1 MTGPAGPLTHMGV
14 VRFWLPLAGTWLM
27 MAAEGPYLAALIA
40 RLDNPTENLAAFGV
54 TLALA
59 IIIESPVIM
68 LMSASTALVEDRESY
83 RALQRFAY
91 GLNVALTVV
100 QLAILVP
107 FVFSTLARTL
117 GLPAEVAELVHGGL
131 LLLLPWPAA
140 IGYRRF
146 RQGLLIRAGR
156 TRHVAYG
163 TLIRLTTMS
172 LTALAAFRFSSLA
185 GAYVG
190 ALALS
195 AGVMV
200 EAIASRIMTASTVA
214 DLLASRRHD
223 DRLGSLRLGALT
235 RFYLPLAL
243 TSFIAL
249 ASQPMV
255 TFFMGQSRHAIE
267 SLAVLPVILGLT
279 FVFRAIGLSYL
290 EAVIALIG
298 PRYEHLAPV
307 RNVAVVLGASTVFS
321 LGAIAFTPLAG
332 VWFHRVSGLSAA
344 LTEFAVL
351 PLQIMSVLPAFSVLL
366 AFERGVLVHAHRNA
380 TITVATLMELAT
392 IATTLAIGILMFD
405 IVGAVAAAMA
415 IVLAR
420 TVGTAWLLAPCRGA
434 LRDRSALPQ
443 QIDDA
448 DDLVAPPAG
457 VA

>member
-1 MTGPAGPLTHMGV
+1 MTGPAGPLTHLGV

-40 RLDNPTENLAAFGV
+40 RLDDPTENLAAFGV

-68 LMSASTALVEDRESY
+68 LMSASIALVEDRESY

-91 GLNVALTVV
+91 GLNVALTLV
-100 QLAILVP
+100 QFGILVP
-107 FVFSTLARTL
+107 FVFSNLATALR
-117 GLPAEVAELVHGGL
+117 LPVKVAELVHGGL

-156 TRHVAYG
+156 TRQVAYG
-163 TLIRLTTMS
+163 TLIRLTAMS

-185 GAYVG
+185 GTYVA

-195 AGVMV
+195 AGVVV

-223 DRLGSLRLGALT
+223 GHLDSLRLGALT

-255 TFFMGQSRHAIE
+255 TFFMG
-267 SLAVLPVILGLT
+267 P
-279 FVFRAIGLSYL
+279 
-290 EAVIALIG
+290 
-298 PRYEHLAPV
+298 
-307 RNVAVVLGASTVFS
+307 
-321 LGAIAFTPLAG
+321 
-332 VWFHRVSGLSAA
+332 SG
-344 LTEFAVL
+344 
-351 PLQIMSVLPAFSVLL
+351 FSVG
-366 AFERGVLVHAHRNA
+366 RGR
-380 TITVATLMELAT
+380 
-392 IATTLAIGILMFD
+392 
-405 IVGAVAAAMA
+405 
-415 IVLAR
+415 
-420 TVGTAWLLAPCRGA
+420 A
-434 LRDRSALPQ
+434 LRSENRSPS
-443 QIDDA
+443 
-448 DDLVAPPAG
+448 
-457 VA
+457 